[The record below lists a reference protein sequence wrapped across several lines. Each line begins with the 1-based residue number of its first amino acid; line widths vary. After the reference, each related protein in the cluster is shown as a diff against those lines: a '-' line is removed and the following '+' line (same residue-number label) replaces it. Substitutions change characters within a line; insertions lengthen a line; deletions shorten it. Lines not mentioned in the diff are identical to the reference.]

1 MVLLLF
7 ILLRINIIIQIMFI
21 IFIDIDYHLLY
32 NAVVNRDNNYYQNQ
46 KRAER
51 SIYNIRPRSPKQPDY
66 PEPTYRH
73 DTGRA
78 FDTGN
83 EFTHI

>member
-32 NAVVNRDNNYYQNQ
+32 NAVVKRNNNYFIALKTILPCNNNHNY
-46 KRAER
+46 
-51 SIYNIRPRSPKQPDY
+51 
-66 PEPTYRH
+66 
-73 DTGRA
+73 
-78 FDTGN
+78 
-83 EFTHI
+83 HIF